1 MAKRVYELAKEIG
14 VDNASLMKFLTDN
27 NVEVRSHMSTLEDS
41 TIAMV
46 RSDFKRPAV
55 KPAPAKAEDKTAAG
69 SAEEVEG
76 RYR

>member
-55 KPAPAKAEDKTAAG
+55 KPAPAKA
-69 SAEEVEG
+69 
-76 RYR
+76 